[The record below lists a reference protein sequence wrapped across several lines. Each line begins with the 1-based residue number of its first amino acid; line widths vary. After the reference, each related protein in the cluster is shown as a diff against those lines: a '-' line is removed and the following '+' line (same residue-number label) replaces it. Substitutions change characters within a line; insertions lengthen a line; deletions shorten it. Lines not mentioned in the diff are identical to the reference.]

1 MYFNTSLGLKLNT
14 RQVISEIIRFMREDD
29 KRRYKIVIGTDS
41 ERNED
46 NTADFVT
53 AIVVHRVGNGGRYFW
68 RRIDE
73 GRLAEER
80 AKFHTLRDRI
90 INEVLLSLE
99 VAKEV
104 LVILK
109 DFGASNFSAQGG
121 SVPGW
126 DFEIHAD
133 VGENGETKTMIA
145 EVVGM
150 IRAYNFEARTKPN
163 SYGASKVADR
173 HV

>member
-14 RQVISEIIRFMREDD
+14 QQVIAEIIRFMQEDD

-68 RRIDE
+68 RKIDE
-73 GRLAEER
+73 GRLAEEKT
-80 AKFHTLRDRI
+80 KFHTLRDRI

-109 DFGASNFSAQGG
+109 DLGASNF
-121 SVPGW
+121 

-133 VGENGETKTMIA
+133 VGEKGETKTMIA